1 MARREDAAAKRELP
15 SDEQVARYLRAHP
28 DFLLRHPEVAVRLA
42 VPAREHGAGVA
53 DLQHYMIERLR
64 NELDQ
69 MRGCAEHLITTTRSN
84 MSTQARTHEA
94 ALALLGADGMAGM
107 VEALG
112 DIAALLE
119 VEVAALAFEAAGA
132 VVPPLAAAGL
142 QRLPEGSVAVLCE
155 AERGIVLRASAPGEA
170 EIFGDGAGLV
180 GSSALVRIAAG
191 GRCPPG
197 LLALGAREE
206 RFFHSGQA
214 TDLLAF
220 LGRIAEI
227 AVRRWVGD

>member
-1 MARREDAAAKRELP
+1 MARRDDAAAQTALP
-15 SDEQVARYLRAHP
+15 NEEQVARYLRAHP
-28 DFLLRHPEVAVRLA
+28 DFLLRHPGVAVRLA
-42 VPAREHGAGVA
+42 VPARDHGPGVA
-53 DLQHYMIERLR
+53 DLQHYMIDRLR

-94 ALALLGADGMAGM
+94 ALALLGADGMAGITQ
-107 VEALG
+107 VLG
-112 DIAALLE
+112 DVAGLLE

-142 QRLPEGSVAVLCE
+142 QRLPQGAVGVLFD
-155 AERGIVLRASAPGEA
+155 ERGVVLRASAPGEP

-180 GSSALVRIAAG
+180 RSSALVRLAPG

-206 RFFHSGQA
+206 RFFHPGQA
-214 TDLLAF
+214 SDLLGF
-220 LGRIAEI
+220 LGRVAEI
-227 AVRRWVGD
+227 AVRRWVG